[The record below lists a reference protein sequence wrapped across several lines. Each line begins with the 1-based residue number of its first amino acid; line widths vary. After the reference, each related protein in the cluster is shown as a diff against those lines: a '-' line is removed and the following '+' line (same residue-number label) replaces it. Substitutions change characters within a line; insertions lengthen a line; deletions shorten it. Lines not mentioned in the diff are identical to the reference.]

1 MGLIWSYFDCVRPK
15 SVVEQ
20 SVFGKTG
27 AGRKDEK
34 ASISKKLYELVVQII
49 NKLFHLEQLEGYAP
63 TVNYGL
69 GFFLKC
75 VAIVL
80 YGYFIGSTYVSTAN
94 TQFISL
100 DSSAGA
106 CTTVPVA
113 ITNTFTLDSNGTI
126 LSSCLSR
133 PYSLPIQ
140 TLTLTLFLTLILMAR
155 LLARK
160 CPVQPESRH
169 VYRYH
174 E

>member
-1 MGLIWSYFDCVRPK
+1 M
-15 SVVEQ
+15 VEQ

-113 ITNTFTLDSNGTI
+113 ITNTFTLDSNGTY
-126 LSSCLSR
+126 
-133 PYSLPIQ
+133 P
-140 TLTLTLFLTLILMAR
+140 ILMLIST
-155 LLARK
+155 LLVTY
-160 CPVQPESRH
+160 PNSDSDSSFDSDPDG
-169 VYRYH
+169 
-174 E
+174 